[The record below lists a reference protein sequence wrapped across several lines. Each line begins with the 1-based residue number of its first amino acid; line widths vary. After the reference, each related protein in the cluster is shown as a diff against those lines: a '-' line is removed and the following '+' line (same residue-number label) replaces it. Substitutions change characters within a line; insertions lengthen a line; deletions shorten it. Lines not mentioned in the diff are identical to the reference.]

1 MRILN
6 ILIVLLVIPVPI
18 LHSQNEYNE
27 IENESRFNYVYEQ
40 GSAGYEVYRI
50 PAIVKTS
57 NNVLLAF
64 AEARKFRR
72 NGDAG
77 DIDLVVKRSVN
88 NGQTWSEQVTVWD
101 DGENS
106 CGNPVPI
113 VDDKGRVHLLMTWNK
128 GEDKWGMLVN
138 GKGIDTRRAYYTYS
152 DDEGISWSEPKEI
165 TSDIKKTSW
174 DWYGTGPVHGI
185 QVKNGRYRGRL
196 VAPNYFTIREEEK
209 VVDYSHMVYSDDYG
223 KNWKAGDPTPSGKVG
238 ECSVTELRDGTLLLN
253 MRASEGNYRMQSLS
267 HDGGITWSDPKVNLH
282 QLDAGCQGS
291 ILAMDEKVLL
301 SNAAANTRTN
311 LTLTISRDD
320 GVTWDEEITV
330 HAGKSGYS
338 DLVKISENLV
348 GIFYEGG
355 IKRYTD
361 GLDFKIIDIHSKS
374 LME

>member
-106 CGNPVPI
+106 C
-113 VDDKGRVHLLMTWNK
+113 
-128 GEDKWGMLVN
+128 
-138 GKGIDTRRAYYTYS
+138 
-152 DDEGISWSEPKEI
+152 
-165 TSDIKKTSW
+165 
-174 DWYGTGPVHGI
+174 
-185 QVKNGRYRGRL
+185 
-196 VAPNYFTIREEEK
+196 
-209 VVDYSHMVYSDDYG
+209 
-223 KNWKAGDPTPSGKVG
+223 
-238 ECSVTELRDGTLLLN
+238 
-253 MRASEGNYRMQSLS
+253 
-267 HDGGITWSDPKVNLH
+267 
-282 QLDAGCQGS
+282 
-291 ILAMDEKVLL
+291 
-301 SNAAANTRTN
+301 
-311 LTLTISRDD
+311 
-320 GVTWDEEITV
+320 
-330 HAGKSGYS
+330 
-338 DLVKISENLV
+338 
-348 GIFYEGG
+348 
-355 IKRYTD
+355 
-361 GLDFKIIDIHSKS
+361 
-374 LME
+374 